1 VADEWTTDRLA
12 LRRLTPEDAPNL
24 LKLDGDPLV
33 MRYIESRV
41 KLLSEIQTDVLPKL
55 MSCHIRHPGLGY
67 WAAEKR
73 ADGTFVGWFGLRP
86 VMPSAEAIVHWAEA
100 PSSDGTGV
108 AELGY
113 RLCRDAWG
121 HGYATEGVQALV
133 RRAFAEPG
141 IREIVATTMAV
152 NTASRRV
159 MEKAGLTLVRTI
171 HLEWANPL
179 DGTEHGEVEYR
190 LRI

>member
-1 VADEWTTDRLA
+1 M
-12 LRRLTPEDAPNL
+12 RRLTPEDASNL
-24 LKLDGDPLV
+24 LKLDGDQLV

-41 KLLSEIQTDVLPKL
+41 KSLSEIQTDVLPKL
-55 MSCHIRHPGLGY
+55 MSCHKRHPGLGY

-86 VMPSAEAIVHWAEA
+86 VVPSTEAMVHWAEA
-100 PSSDGTGV
+100 PSPGDTGV

-113 RLCRDAWG
+113 RLSRDAWG
-121 HGYATEGVQALV
+121 HGYATEGAQALV
-133 RRAFAEPG
+133 RRAFAELG
-141 IREIVATTMAV
+141 VREIVATTMAV

-171 HLEWANPL
+171 HVEWADPL
-179 DGTEHGEVEYR
+179 EGTQRGEVEYR